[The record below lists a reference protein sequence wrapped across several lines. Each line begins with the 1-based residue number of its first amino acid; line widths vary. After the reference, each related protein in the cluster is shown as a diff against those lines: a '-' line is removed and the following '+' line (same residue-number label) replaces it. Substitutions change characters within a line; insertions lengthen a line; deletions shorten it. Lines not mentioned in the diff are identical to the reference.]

1 MTLSGFGD
9 VTTVKREDP
18 LPKAKP
24 FEIPKQVVW
33 EAWKRVAANKGAPGV
48 DKMSIEAYRGRLG
61 DNLYT
66 LWNRMSSGSY
76 YPQPVRQVL
85 IPKGDGDFRPLG
97 IPTVADRTAQMVVK
111 MILEPRLERVF
122 HPSSYGYRPKR
133 SAKQAVAQARRNCW
147 NYDWVIDLDIR
158 AFFDTIDHELMMRAV
173 EKHVPEKWIR
183 LYIQRWLESEVELE
197 DGTIE
202 TRNCGTPQ
210 GGVISPLLANL
221 YLHYAFDHWM
231 QRNHPSIPFE
241 RYADDVLCH
250 CRSQE
255 EAEAL
260 LAELRGRLSD
270 CRLELHPAKTKL
282 VYCKD
287 GKRRAKSAHTRFDF
301 LGFSFHGRTVQ
312 DRHGNLFTGF
322 NPGVSRKALKRMNQA
337 VRELKIHRRTSLTLK
352 ELAAILNPMV
362 RGWVEYYGAF
372 YPEPLRRFLVR
383 LDLRLGRWARKK
395 YKTLRRRR
403 RRSWAWLKRCRMS
416 SPRLFVHWDYL
427 FS

>member
-1 MTLSGFGD
+1 M
-9 VTTVKREDP
+9 KREDP

-24 FEIPKQVVW
+24 FEIPKRVVW

-48 DKMSIEAYRGRLG
+48 DRKSIEAYQSRLG

-122 HPSSYGYRPKR
+122 HPSSHGYRPRR

-147 NYDWVIDLDIR
+147 NYDWTIDLDIR

-183 LYIQRWLESEVELE
+183 LYIQRWLESEVELA

-221 YLHYAFDHWM
+221 YLH
-231 QRNHPSIPFE
+231 S
-241 RYADDVLCH
+241 V
-250 CRSQE
+250 
-255 EAEAL
+255 
-260 LAELRGRLSD
+260 
-270 CRLELHPAKTKL
+270 
-282 VYCKD
+282 
-287 GKRRAKSAHTRFDF
+287 
-301 LGFSFHGRTVQ
+301 
-312 DRHGNLFTGF
+312 
-322 NPGVSRKALKRMNQA
+322 VS
-337 VRELKIHRRTSLTLK
+337 
-352 ELAAILNPMV
+352 
-362 RGWVEYYGAF
+362 G
-372 YPEPLRRFLVR
+372 
-383 LDLRLGRWARKK
+383 
-395 YKTLRRRR
+395 
-403 RRSWAWLKRCRMS
+403 
-416 SPRLFVHWDYL
+416 
-427 FS
+427 

>member
-1 MTLSGFGD
+1 MALFGFRD
-9 VTTVKREDP
+9 VTTVKREDS
-18 LPKAKP
+18 LSKTKP

-33 EAWKRVAANKGAPGV
+33 DAWKRVAANKGAPGV
-48 DKMSIEAYRGRLG
+48 DKMNIEAYQHRLG

-85 IPKGDGDFRPLG
+85 IPKGDGNFRPLG

-122 HPSSYGYRPKR
+122 HPASYGYRPGR

-147 NYDWVIDLDIR
+147 RYDWVVDLDIR

-183 LYIQRWLESEVELE
+183 LYIQRWLKSEVELA
-197 DGTIE
+197 DGTKKIPS
-202 TRNCGTPQ
+202 CGTPQ

-250 CRSQE
+250 CRSQK

-260 LAELRGRLSD
+260 LSALRERLSD

-287 GKRRAKSAHTRFDF
+287 GKRKANHAHTRFDF
-301 LGFSFHGRTVQ
+301 LGFSFHGRTVK

-322 NPGVSRKALKRMNQA
+322 NPGVSRNALKRMNQA
-337 VRELKIHRRTSLTLK
+337 IRDLSIHRRTRLTLQ
-352 ELAAILNPMV
+352 ELADILNPMI
-362 RGWVEYYGAF
+362 RGWVGYYGTF

-383 LDLRLGRWARKK
+383 LDLRLGRWARNK
-395 YKTLRRRR
+395 YKNLRRRKR
-403 RRSWAWLKRCRMS
+403 QSWEWIKRCRIS
-416 SPRLFVHWDYL
+416 FPRLFVHWDYL

>member
-18 LPKAKP
+18 LPKTKS
-24 FEIPKQVVW
+24 FEIPKRVVW

-48 DKMSIEAYRGRLG
+48 DKTSIEVYQRRLG

-122 HPSSYGYRPKR
+122 HPSSYGYRPRR
-133 SAKQAVAQARRNCW
+133 SAKQAVAQARCNCW

-183 LYIQRWLESEVELE
+183 LYIQRWLESEVELA

-202 TRNCGTPQ
+202 TRTCGTPQ

-231 QRNHPSIPFE
+231 QRNHPAILFE

-250 CRSQE
+250 CRSQK
-255 EAEAL
+255 EAESL
-260 LAELRGRLSD
+260 LEELRGRLSD
-270 CRLELHPAKTKL
+270 CRLELHPAKTRL

-287 GKRRAKSAHTRFDF
+287 GKRRATYARIKVTPKARRQRLLLGSFSAGKT
-301 LGFSFHGRTVQ
+301 
-312 DRHGNLFTGF
+312 TGCDET
-322 NPGVSRKALKRMNQA
+322 GGS
-337 VRELKIHRRTSLTLK
+337 
-352 ELAAILNPMV
+352 
-362 RGWVEYYGAF
+362 W
-372 YPEPLRRFLVR
+372 
-383 LDLRLGRWARKK
+383 
-395 YKTLRRRR
+395 
-403 RRSWAWLKRCRMS
+403 SWAKGVR
-416 SPRLFVHWDYL
+416 
-427 FS
+427 

>member
-1 MTLSGFGD
+1 MALSGFGN
-9 VTTVKREDP
+9 VTTMKREDP

-24 FEIPKQVVW
+24 FEIPKRVVW
-33 EAWKRVAANKGAPGV
+33 DAWKRVAANKGAPGV
-48 DKMSIEAYRGRLG
+48 DKTSIEAYQSRLG

-122 HPSSYGYRPKR
+122 HPASYGYRPKR

-147 NYDWVIDLDIR
+147 HYDWVIDLDIR

-183 LYIQRWLESEVELE
+183 LYIQRWLESEVALA

-231 QRNHPSIPFE
+231 QRNNPSIPFE

-250 CRSQE
+250 CRSQK
-255 EAEAL
+255 EAETL
-260 LAELRGRLSD
+260 LEELRGRLLD
-270 CRLELHPAKTKL
+270 CRLGLHPAKTKL

-287 GKRRAKSAHTRFDF
+287 GKRRAKYAHTRFDF

-312 DRHGNLFTGF
+312 DRRGNLFTGF

-337 VRELKIHRRTSLTLK
+337 VRDLKIHRRTSLTLQ

-362 RGWVEYYGAF
+362 RGWVGYYGAF

-395 YKTLRRRR
+395 YKTLRRRKQ
-403 RRSWAWLKRCRMS
+403 RSWAWLKRCRMS
-416 SPRLFVHWDYL
+416 SPQLFVHWDYL

>member
-24 FEIPKQVVW
+24 FEIPKRVIW

-48 DKMSIEAYRGRLG
+48 DKMSIEAYQGRLG

-85 IPKGDGDFRPLG
+85 IPKGDGAFRPLG

-122 HPSSYGYRPKR
+122 HPSSYGYRPRR

-158 AFFDTIDHELMMRAV
+158 AFFDTIAHELMMRAV
-173 EKHVPEKWIR
+173 EKHIPEKWIR
-183 LYIQRWLESEVELE
+183 LYIQRWLESEVELA

-231 QRNHPSIPFE
+231 QRNHPAIPFE

-250 CRSQE
+250 CRSQK
-255 EAEAL
+255 EAESL
-260 LAELRGRLSD
+260 LEELRGRLSD

-287 GKRRAKSAHTRFDF
+287 GKRRETYAHTRFDF

-312 DRHGNLFTGF
+312 DRSGNLFTGF

-337 VRELKIHRRTSLTLK
+337 VRDLKVHRRTSLTLQ
-352 ELAAILNPMV
+352 ELADLLNPMV
-362 RGWVEYYGAF
+362 RGWVGYYGAF

-403 RRSWAWLKRCRMS
+403 RRSWAWLKRCRKS
-416 SPRLFVHWDYL
+416 SPRLFVHWEYL

>member
-1 MTLSGFGD
+1 M
-9 VTTVKREDP
+9 KREDP

-24 FEIPKQVVW
+24 FEIPKRVVW

-48 DKMSIEAYRGRLG
+48 DKKSIEAYQSRLG

-122 HPSSYGYRPKR
+122 HPASYGYRPGR

-147 NYDWVIDLDIR
+147 RYDWVVDLDIR

-183 LYIQRWLESEVELE
+183 LYIQRWLESEVELA

-221 YLHYAFDHWM
+221 YLHYVFDHWM

-250 CRSQE
+250 CRSQK

-260 LAELRGRLSD
+260 LEALRGRLSD

-287 GKRRAKSAHTRFDF
+287 GKRRAKYAHTRFDF

-312 DRHGNLFTGF
+312 DRRGNLFTGF

-337 VRELKIHRRTSLTLK
+337 VRDLKIHSRTSLTLQ
-352 ELAAILNPMV
+352 ELASILNPMV
-362 RGWVEYYGAF
+362 RGWVGYYGAF

-395 YKTLRRRR
+395 YKTLRRRK
-403 RRSWAWLKRCRMS
+403 RRSWAWLKRCRIS
-416 SPRLFVHWDYL
+416 SPQLFVHWDYL

>member
-1 MTLSGFGD
+1 M
-9 VTTVKREDP
+9 KREDP

-24 FEIPKQVVW
+24 FEIPKRVVW
-33 EAWKRVAANKGAPGV
+33 DAWKRVAANKGAPGV
-48 DKMSIEAYRGRLG
+48 DKTSIEAYQSRLG

-122 HPSSYGYRPKR
+122 HPASYGYRPGR

-147 NYDWVIDLDIR
+147 NYDWAIDLDIR
-158 AFFDTIDHELMMRAV
+158 AFFDTIDHGLMMRAV

-183 LYIQRWLESEVELE
+183 LYIQRWLESEVALA

-231 QRNHPSIPFE
+231 QRNHPAIQFE

-250 CRSQE
+250 CRSQK
-255 EAEAL
+255 EAETL
-260 LAELRGRLSD
+260 LEELRGRLSD

-287 GKRRAKSAHTRFDF
+287 GKRRAKYAHTRFDF

-312 DRHGNLFTGF
+312 DKHGNLFTGF
-322 NPGVSRKALKRMNQA
+322 NPGVSRKALKRMNQV
-337 VRELKIHRRTSLTLK
+337 VRDNNLT
-352 ELAAILNPMV
+352 
-362 RGWVEYYGAF
+362 
-372 YPEPLRRFLVR
+372 
-383 LDLRLGRWARKK
+383 
-395 YKTLRRRR
+395 TL
-403 RRSWAWLKRCRMS
+403 
-416 SPRLFVHWDYL
+416 H
-427 FS
+427 